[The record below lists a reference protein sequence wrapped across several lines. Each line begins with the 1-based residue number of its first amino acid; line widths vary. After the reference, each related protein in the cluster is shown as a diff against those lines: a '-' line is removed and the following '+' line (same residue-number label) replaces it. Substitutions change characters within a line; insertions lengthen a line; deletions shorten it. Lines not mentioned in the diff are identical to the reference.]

1 MSGTKKHIADLHPEL
16 KEWEAYTLFVKD
28 EIRSFNKKLEE
39 VAGNYTSKD
48 VLAEVEHFQN
58 QFIRQNEACDEL
70 LHELHLSEHV
80 FAELSQKN
88 PASNHVILNDH
99 APLRDKVDSHKQ
111 IFNELKHEYHNFLAK
126 YL

>member
-1 MSGTKKHIADLHPEL
+1 MSGTKKHIADLYPEL
-16 KEWEAYTLFVKD
+16 KEWEGYTLFVKD

-39 VAGNYTSKD
+39 VAVNYTSKD

-70 LHELHLSEHV
+70 LHEFHLSEHV

-88 PASNHVILNDH
+88 PASTHVILNDH
-99 APLRDKVDSHKQ
+99 LPLREKVESHKL
-111 IFNELKHEYHNFLAK
+111 IFTDLKHEYHNFLSR

>member
-1 MSGTKKHIADLHPEL
+1 MSGAKKHIADLYPEL
-16 KEWEAYTLFVKD
+16 KEWEGYTLFVKD

-39 VAGNYTSKD
+39 VAVNYTNKD
-48 VLAEVEHFQN
+48 VPAEVEHFQN

-88 PASNHVILNDH
+88 PASTHVILNDH
-99 APLRDKVDSHKQ
+99 LPLREKVESHKL
-111 IFNELKHEYHNFLAK
+111 IFTDLKHEYHNFLSR